1 MNLSAQHPTIREK
14 PKLEIDYRKLRNDQK
29 SMHFD
34 TIRPKPAISYLVRK
48 SHGGK
53 IEEDKRYR
61 LWKQI
66 RGVNG
71 QLQDFHLRMTK
82 VDYKKA
88 KIDEK
93 EPGLNTAREKPL
105 QRL

>member
-1 MNLSAQHPTIREK
+1 
-14 PKLEIDYRKLRNDQK
+14 
-29 SMHFD
+29 MHYD
-34 TIRPKPAISYLVRK
+34 TIRPKPAISFLVKK

-82 VDYKKA
+82 IDYKKS
-88 KIDEK
+88 KPNEK
-93 EPGLNTAREKPL
+93 EPGLNTARDKPL
-105 QRL
+105 TRLQESFSQMEMEDEMLSNLQLQF